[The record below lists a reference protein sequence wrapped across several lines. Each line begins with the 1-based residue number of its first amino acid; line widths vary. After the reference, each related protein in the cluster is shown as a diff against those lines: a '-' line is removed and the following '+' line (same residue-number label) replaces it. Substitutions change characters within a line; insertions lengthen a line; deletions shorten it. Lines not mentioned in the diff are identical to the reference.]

1 MGVYPIVVKGLPVS
15 EDPDERVDTRM
26 RIPRDLYKRIK
37 ALATAERRSIN
48 AEVIVLLEIAV
59 KRKEKEISEGN
70 SRRAMLAI

>member
-1 MGVYPIVVKGLPVS
+1 
-15 EDPDERVDTRM
+15 M